1 MTISKEKD
9 MLVFLL
15 IVLGIVLGA
24 ILIGI
29 SVLLIYLNIRNKYYN
44 FVSQNSI
51 CIEKLKEI
59 NSRYVFNISKS
70 FDQSH
75 TYDNENF
82 FNNISCTDY
91 LIYQLQFIKYDV
103 LKQIKAINANAQR
116 YEKYLNEVNKI
127 TEYGNYKCQ
136 PKKLRIKKL
145 IKIEKKLFE
154 NTKLLP
160 QTIFSLKVVLFIAN
174 INGRIYDNKY
184 QSYTEEQITYLIKRI
199 NNKNGK
205 FYNDR
210 HIWDAICR
218 VERGKVSNKMRF
230 SIYARDGYRCR
241 ICGARQGKIVQLEI
255 DHIIPIAK
263 GGKST
268 YDNLQTLCHNCN
280 VQKGDNI

>member
-1 MTISKEKD
+1 
-9 MLVFLL
+9 MLVFLI
-15 IVLGIVLGA
+15 IVLSIILGA
-24 ILIGI
+24 TLIGI
-29 SVLLIYLNIRNKYYN
+29 SVFLIYRNIRNKYYD
-44 FVSQNSI
+44 FVLQNSI

-59 NSRYVFNISKS
+59 NGRYVFNISKS

-103 LKQIKAINANAQR
+103 LKQIKAISANAQR
-116 YEKYLNEVNKI
+116 YEKYLNEVNSV
-127 TEYGNYKCQ
+127 TEYGNYRCQ
-136 PKKLRIKKL
+136 PKKLKIKKL
-145 IKIEKKLFE
+145 IKTEKKLFE

-160 QTIFSLKVVLFIAN
+160 QTLFSIKVVLFISN

-184 QSYTEEQITYLIKRI
+184 QNYTEEQVTYLIKRI

-230 SIYARDGYRCR
+230 SIYSRDGYRCR
-241 ICGARQGKIVQLEI
+241 ICGARQGKRVQLEI

-280 VQKGDNI
+280 VQKGDSV

>member
-29 SVLLIYLNIRNKYYN
+29 SVLLIYLNIRNKSYN

>member
-1 MTISKEKD
+1 

-15 IVLGIVLGA
+15 IVLGTVLGA
-24 ILIGI
+24 ILICI
-29 SVLLIYLNIRNKYYN
+29 STLLIYLNIRNKYYN
-44 FVSQNSI
+44 FVLQNSI
-51 CIEKLKEI
+51 CIEELKEI
-59 NSRYVFNISKS
+59 NSHYVFNISKS

-116 YEKYLNEVNKI
+116 YEKYLNEVNNV

-136 PKKLRIKKL
+136 PKKKLRIKKL
-145 IKIEKKLFE
+145 IRIEKQLFE

-160 QTIFSLKVVLFIAN
+160 QTLFSLKVVLFISN
-174 INGRIYDNKY
+174 INGRIYDNKF
-184 QSYTEEQITYLIKRI
+184 QNYTEEQVTYLIKRI

-241 ICGARQGKIVQLEI
+241 ICGASQDKKVQLEI

-280 VQKGDNI
+280 VQKGDNV

>member
-1 MTISKEKD
+1 
-9 MLVFLL
+9 MLVFLI

-24 ILIGI
+24 TLIGI
-29 SVLLIYLNIRNKYYN
+29 SVFLIYRHIRNKYYD
-44 FVSQNSI
+44 FVLQNSI

-116 YEKYLNEVNKI
+116 YEKYLNEVNSV

-136 PKKLRIKKL
+136 PKKLKIEKL
-145 IKIEKKLFE
+145 IKTEKKLFE

-160 QTIFSLKVVLFIAN
+160 QTLFSLKVVLFISN

-184 QSYTEEQITYLIKRI
+184 QNYTEEQVTYLIKRI

-230 SIYARDGYRCR
+230 SIYSRDGYRCR
-241 ICGARQGKIVQLEI
+241 ICGARQGKRVQLEI

-280 VQKGDNI
+280 VQKGDNV